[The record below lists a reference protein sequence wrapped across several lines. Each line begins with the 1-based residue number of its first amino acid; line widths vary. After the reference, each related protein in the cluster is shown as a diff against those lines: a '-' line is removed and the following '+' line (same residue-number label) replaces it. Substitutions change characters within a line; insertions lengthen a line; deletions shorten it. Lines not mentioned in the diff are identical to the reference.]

1 MSSAESS
8 LLDTALSDYESV
20 LNSWQNSETPNS
32 EQAVNILTARDK
44 VQRALGAENQVTAN
58 LLERLVVS

>member
-20 LNSWQNSETPNS
+20 LSSWQNSETPNG

-44 VQRALGAENQVTAN
+44 VQKALGAENPVTAN
-58 LLERLVVS
+58 LLER

>member
-32 EQAVNILTARDK
+32 EQAVNILTARDI
-44 VQRALGAENQVTAN
+44 A
-58 LLERLVVS
+58 VVA

>member
-20 LNSWQNSETPNS
+20 LSSWQNSETPNG

-44 VQRALGAENQVTAN
+44 VQKALRAENPVKQIF
-58 LLERLVVS
+58 